1 MIFDNTDYE
10 KLANM
15 TDEQAA
21 DILENYRVRL
31 NVGRQNG
38 KSIMFLAYNI
48 ALSKAIQRLRETN
61 ALYNTRQMREGAL
74 TPNQARQRLGLSIK
88 EDNK

>member
-1 MIFDNTDYE
+1 MIDNTEYE

-21 DILENYRVRL
+21 DILEDYRVHL
-31 NVGRQNG
+31 NTGRQNG

-48 ALSKAIQRLRETN
+48 ALSKAIQRLRETDT
-61 ALYNTRQMREGAL
+61 LCTIRKVSEGTL
-74 TPNQARQRLGLSIK
+74 TPNQARQRLGLPIK
-88 EDNK
+88 EDNE

>member
-1 MIFDNTDYE
+1 MIFDDMDYE

-21 DILENYRVRL
+21 DILEDYRVRL
-31 NVGRQNG
+31 NLGRKNG

-48 ALSKAIQRLRETN
+48 ALSKAIQRLRETDV
-61 ALYNTRQMREGAL
+61 LYTVRKVSDGTL
-74 TPNQARQRLGLSIK
+74 TLNQARQRLGLPIK
-88 EDNK
+88 EDNE